1 MIIDA
6 HQHFWRIDRADYDWL
21 QPQLGVLYRDY
32 LPQHLAPLLDANG
45 VGATVLVQAAATED
59 ETHYLLELA
68 AAQPFVAGVVGWVD
82 FDAPNAPERIRALVD
97 SSSGGLKGLRPML
110 QDIVDPN
117 WVLQPQLDASFD
129 EMTEQGLTFDAL
141 IKPQHLKPI
150 LRRLRRHPRVKA
162 VIDHAGKPDIAGG
175 EFSEWA
181 EDIERLASET
191 SVCCKLSG
199 LVTEAGVDAELETLD
214 RYVAHV
220 LACFG
225 PERVLW
231 GSDWPV
237 LNRVCSY
244 GEWLALSR
252 ELVQRHAPGHEAGIF
267 GTNAI
272 AFYSLAAD
280 HLELPR

>member
-1 MIIDA
+1 MIVDA
-6 HQHFWRIDRADYDWL
+6 HQHFWRLDRGDYDWL

-45 VGATVLVQAAATED
+45 VDATVLVQAAATED

-68 AAQPFVAGVVGWVD
+68 GAQPFVAGVVGWIE

-97 SSSGGLKGLRPML
+97 SSSGRLKGLRPML
-110 QDIVDPN
+110 QDIADPN
-117 WVLQPQLDASFD
+117 WVLQPRLDASFEAMID
-129 EMTEQGLTFDAL
+129 QRLTFDAL
-141 IKPQHLKPI
+141 VKPQHLKAV
-150 LRRLRRHPRVKA
+150 LHRLHQHPRLKA
-162 VIDHAGKPDIAGG
+162 VIDHAGKPDIAGRG
-175 EFSEWA
+175 FFEWA

-199 LVTEAGVDAELETLD
+199 LVTEAGADAELEALD

-225 PERVLW
+225 PKRVLW

-237 LNRVCSY
+237 LNGVCSY
-244 GEWLALSR
+244 GEWLALAR
-252 ELVQRHAPGHEAGIF
+252 ELVERHASGHEAGVF
-267 GTNAI
+267 GTNAV
-272 AFYSLAAD
+272 AFYSLSAD
-280 HLELPR
+280 RVEVS